1 MSNFRNLLKRNLEF
15 RITSMTKTGTTNR
28 QTKDTRN
35 QETKAKKNRKNK
47 TENQATG
54 SSGNKQAD
62 QPDSLTCHICNQVLT
77 DENTKII
84 CCDRCEYWYC
94 IKCAN
99 IPEAGYAFLASQDA
113 EAVAWYCRPCK
124 LPAKTTVLEEK
135 SIEDKCKEYMER
147 INQRMETI
155 ESSIQ
160 RKAEKTTVEEV
171 QKKIEDIEKKI
182 KIIEEGKEGRKS
194 WADIMETP
202 EKKTVEEAI
211 EKQLRDR
218 ENEEKDRQ
226 NRKNNIIIFGL
237 PESKATENEQ
247 RKDEDIKRI
256 VGLSKTICQVNI
268 TEEAIS
274 RAIRLGKLNEE
285 KDRPLL
291 ITLKEEEKKRQ
302 LFQNLNKIRDAGEPF
317 NKVIITHDLTKK
329 QKDELKQLV
338 EQAKEKE
345 KEDQSGE
352 YMYHVRGPPWS
363 WFMMKI
369 PKKCRESSNYKDKNI
384 PMLKHQVHVY

>member
-1 MSNFRNLLKRNLEF
+1 MSNFRNLLKRNLEI
-15 RITSMTKTGTTNR
+15 RITSMTKTGTTNP
-28 QTKDTRN
+28 QTKDTGN
-35 QETKAKKNRKNK
+35 QGTKAKKTRKNK
-47 TENQATG
+47 TENQAIG

-62 QPDSLTCHICNQVLT
+62 PDSLTCHICNQVFT
-77 DENTKII
+77 DENAKII
-84 CCDRCEYWYC
+84 CCNRCEYWYC

-124 LPAKTTVLEEK
+124 VPAKTAVLEEK

-155 ESSIQ
+155 ELSIQ
-160 RKAEKTTVEEV
+160 RKAENITVEEV
-171 QKKIEDIEKKI
+171 QKIEDIENKI
-182 KIIEEGKEGRKS
+182 KSIEEGKEGRKS

-202 EKKTVEEAI
+202 EKKTVEEVI

-226 NRKNNIIIFGL
+226 NRKNNIIVFGL
-237 PESKATENEQ
+237 PESKDTENEQ
-247 RKDEDIKRI
+247 RKDEDIMLI

-285 KDRPLL
+285 KDQPLL

-329 QKDELKQLV
+329 QKDELTQLV
-338 EQAKEKE
+338 EQVKEKE

-363 WFMMKI
+363 WFIKKI
-369 PKKCRESSNYKDKNI
+369 PKKK
-384 PMLKHQVHVY
+384 